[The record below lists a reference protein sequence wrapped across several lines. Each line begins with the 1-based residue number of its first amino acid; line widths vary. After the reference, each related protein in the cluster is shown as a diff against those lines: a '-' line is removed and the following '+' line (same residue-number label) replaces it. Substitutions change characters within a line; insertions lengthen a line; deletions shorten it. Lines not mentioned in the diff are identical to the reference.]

1 MRKTKA
7 KAPLKSAA
15 ASQDAAATGRATP
28 VLYVFS
34 GLPGTGKTS
43 LARRLARHLA
53 AVYLRIDTIE
63 QALRDLCSF
72 EVEGE
77 GYRLAYR
84 VAADNLKLGVSVVA
98 DSCNT
103 IDLTRREW
111 EGVAADSDAH
121 CVNIEV
127 TCSDVAVHRSRV
139 ESRSTS
145 ISGLELP
152 SWDDVSRREYE
163 PWQRDRIVIDTAA
176 DTVDDCLKKLLSS
189 AL

>member
-1 MRKTKA
+1 MK
-7 KAPLKSAA
+7 P
-15 ASQDAAATGRATP
+15 AATSRDTVVTGGAKP
-28 VLYVFS
+28 VIYVFS

-43 LARRLARHLA
+43 LARRLAGHLA
-53 AVYLRIDTIE
+53 AVYLRIDTVE

-84 VAADNLKLGVSVVA
+84 VATDNLKLGVSVVA

-103 IDLTRREW
+103 IELTRREW
-111 EGVAADSDAH
+111 ESVAADSDAR

-127 TCSDVAVHRSRV
+127 TCSDAAVHRNRV
-139 ESRSTS
+139 ESRRTT
-145 ISGLELP
+145 IDGLPLP
-152 SWDDVSRREYE
+152 SWDDVCRREYE
-163 PWQRDRIVIDTAA
+163 PWQRDRIVIDTSGE
-176 DTVDDCLKKLLSS
+176 TVDESLEKLLSS

>member
-1 MRKTKA
+1 M
-7 KAPLKSAA
+7 KSAA
-15 ASQDAAATGRATP
+15 TSRDTAVTVGATP

-43 LARRLARHLA
+43 LARRLARHLG
-53 AVYLRIDTIE
+53 AVYLRIDTVE

-84 VAADNLKLGVSVVA
+84 VAADNLQLGVSVVA

-111 EGVAADSDAH
+111 ESVAADSDAR

-139 ESRSTS
+139 ESRSST
-145 ISGLELP
+145 IGGLPLP
-152 SWDDVSRREYE
+152 SWDDVCRREYE
-163 PWQRDRIVIDTAA
+163 PWQRDRVVIDTSGG
-176 DTVDDCLKKLLSS
+176 TVDDSLEKLLSS
-189 AL
+189 VL

>member
-1 MRKTKA
+1 M
-7 KAPLKSAA
+7 KSAA
-15 ASQDAAATGRATP
+15 TSRDTAVTGGARP

-43 LARRLARHLA
+43 LARRLTGYLA
-53 AVYLRIDTIE
+53 AVYLRIDTVE

-84 VAADNLKLGVSVVA
+84 VAADNLKLGISVVA

-103 IDLTRREW
+103 IELTRREW
-111 EGVAADSDAH
+111 ESVAADSDAR

-127 TCSDVAVHRSRV
+127 TCSDVAVHRNRV
-139 ESRSTS
+139 ESRSTT
-145 ISGLELP
+145 ISGLSLP
-152 SWDDVSRREYE
+152 SWDDICQREYE
-163 PWQRDRIVIDTAA
+163 PWQRNRVVIDTSEGS
-176 DTVDDCLKKLLSS
+176 VDASFKKLLGSV
-189 AL
+189 L

>member
-1 MRKTKA
+1 M
-7 KAPLKSAA
+7 KSAA
-15 ASQDAAATGRATP
+15 TSQDTAGTGGATP

-43 LARRLARHLA
+43 LARRLARRLG
-53 AVYLRIDTIE
+53 AVYLRIDTVE
-63 QALRDLCSF
+63 QALRDLCSL

-84 VAADNLKLGVSVVA
+84 IAADNLKLGVSVVA

-111 EGVAADSDAH
+111 ESVAADSDAR

-139 ESRSTS
+139 ESRCTT
-145 ISGLELP
+145 ISGLPLP
-152 SWDDVSRREYE
+152 SWDDVCRREYE
-163 PWQRDRIVIDTAA
+163 PWQRDRVVIDTSG
-176 DTVDDCLKKLLSS
+176 DTVDGSFEKLLSS
-189 AL
+189 VL